1 MAISVTNAIVSLDPF
16 RRLEGTLVFSGTLN
30 TELSAQGLEGSVL
43 VAGTEERTGGGEETQ
58 LNGPLRALTSPPRA
72 CLGLNQE
79 QSTALGARGRTNLIA
94 HLCAA
99 TVEYLDW
106 IVYKDQE
113 FGTPGLLF
121 DFLAHRGRSKQPPAA
136 TDGS

>member
-1 MAISVTNAIVSLDPF
+1 MGELKKCQPMAISVTNAIVSLDPF

-43 VAGTEERTGGGEETQ
+43 GAGTEERTPGGGGNTAQ
-58 LNGPLRALTSPPRA
+58 RPPEGFNNPSRA

-79 QSTALGARGRTNLIA
+79 QSTALRARGRTDLIA

-99 TVEYLDW
+99 AVEYLDW
-106 IVYKDQE
+106 AVYKDQE
-113 FGTPGLLF
+113 FGTPGLL
-121 DFLAHRGRSKQPPAA
+121 S
-136 TDGS
+136 